1 MTKNCKQ
8 PCAAQHSSRVYAGVT
23 QPCPPSLAHPAQ
35 SLDHPALSTQPYPPG
50 LTHPALPTW
59 PGPTSLPTQP
69 CPLSRTWCAGPRK
82 EGLPSTPRHT
92 RLPGH
97 PIPGPLITLVPPG
110 HSMPSSQDP
119 TWHPDQATH
128 CTNTPL
134 NTLPSLDHPV
144 TLTWL
149 HTSYYHTP
157 WTPSPCSPGH
167 PVPGPLATCLSP
179 TSLCSAPLLHLGAAH
194 HPCPKSS
201 LVNK

>member
-1 MTKNCKQ
+1 MTKKNCKQ

-23 QPCPPSLAHPAQ
+23 QPCPPSLAHLAWPNQPA
-35 SLDHPALSTQPYPPG
+35 
-50 LTHPALPTW
+50 HPALPTQ
-59 PGPTSLPTQP
+59 PHLVCRPTQG
-69 CPLSRTWCAGPRK
+69 RTPQ
-82 EGLPSTPRHT
+82 HT
-92 RLPGH
+92 QAH
-97 PIPGPLITLVPPG
+97 PVPGPLITLVPPG

-179 TSLCSAPLLHLGAAH
+179 TSLYSAPLLHFGAAH